1 MAVQE
6 NELQLKLLGDS
17 GELKLFQAT
26 SRSESIL
33 SNHISTGDAVII
45 VEEGSAVLVMDG
57 NEQVLKKGDFAIV
70 RKNKEHSLKAQP
82 DFRAKIAMSNNA
94 EIEPK

>member
-1 MAVQE
+1 MATQDD
-6 NELQLKLLGDS
+6 LKLKLLGDS

-26 SRSESIL
+26 SKSQSIL
-33 SNHISTGDAVII
+33 SNHTTSGDAVVI
-45 VEEGSAVLVMDG
+45 VEEGSGVLLMNG
-57 NEQVLKKGDFAIV
+57 EKKHLKKGDFVIIH
-70 RKNKEHSLKAQP
+70 KGEEHSLEVDA